1 MNRFNSTPHSPIAG
15 GCKIPATLLADK
27 TADLVRRL
35 ASIPSRRLPSGG
47 TLEQN
52 IMPSKITFIIS
63 HTRRKSGFDRD
74 FATQK
79 NFCAARACAPT
90 RRCIGLPA
98 MVPLGDQ
105 NVVRAATLE
114 ATAAPQL

>member
-1 MNRFNSTPHSPIAG
+1 MA
-15 GCKIPATLLADK
+15 
-27 TADLVRRL
+27 
-35 ASIPSRRLPSGG
+35 

-52 IMPSKITFIIS
+52 IMPGKITFIIS

-74 FATQK
+74 FGTQK

-114 ATAAPQL
+114 ATATRNCKRRACPLIFDHWETGKVGSQVMTREPGDLPSLVQPIAGEVTR